1 MPNSSYGETIQNRVK
16 RLLEALLDYVNYE
29 FEQNLRIEYKWE
41 PEDSNNLNITTTL
54 RELLALT
61 GKDKY
66 DAKLTKPQI
75 GEALKHYLKEYLGI
89 LLDNRT
95 KTKGFDEWIF
105 TLKLWGRDKETNL
118 RKFDELWEEKR
129 QGKSKDLASKEQQ
142 EEDSWRIIFYQKLE
156 KQLQDIRHKATERG
170 FETNVH
176 VPLGLLERKQQQRRD
191 KTSSPQNPYNL
202 EQEVIVKTYEHDA
215 FLQEVIGLQS
225 TENKKHIGIIG
236 EAGAGKTTLLI
247 KVAEYLKNETEYLPV
262 WISLASLQ
270 GETLENYLLDT
281 WFSSI
286 ECSKTTEQ
294 LKQRFSQADIWLLL
308 DGVDEMAENSPLD
321 AFKIDKLPDWLR
333 KARFVLTCRLNVWD
347 ERINNPLTGF
357 ETYKTQE
364 FEPEQVDDFIQNWFQ
379 RAESIEKGRL
389 LQTKLKESRHE
400 KIRSLVTNPLRL
412 SLLCQ
417 TFYLDKQGELPET
430 KAGLYERFTNYF
442 YEWKPENIPE
452 ELRNS
457 NRKKDELHKALS
469 KLALAGIDSNVRF
482 RLNRKVARKQMGE
495 ELFKLA
501 CDVGWLNLVDRD
513 AKTDKEVYAFFHANF
528 QEYFAALAIDDWDY
542 FLPREHDNEPVAD
555 RYRIFEPQ
563 WKEVIL
569 LWLGRDKDDI
579 SDVEKEK
586 FIKALVEFDDGCWD
600 ENLPHLLKLEKAR
613 IVSKGFHRYPAYFL
627 AAAGIVEFKECDL
640 ADKIV
645 QQVVEWGFGKF
656 NSETQKWEK
665 FIYEI
670 NQPAKEV
677 LQETNRENAINTLV
691 ELIRNQDVDDST
703 KRYAAESLG
712 EIDVGNEYAINAL
725 VDFIRNQD
733 VDSYTKRYAA
743 VSLWKIA
750 VGNENAIN
758 ALVDLIRNQDVD
770 DSTKRYAA
778 ESLGEIDVGNEYAI
792 NALVDFIR
800 NQDVDSYTKR
810 YAAESLGKIALG
822 NEYAINA
829 LVDFIRNQD
838 VDNSTKR
845 KAAESLGE
853 IAVGNEN
860 AINALVELI
869 RNQDVDDDTKSY
881 AAVSLWKI
889 AVGNENAIN
898 ALVELI
904 RNQDVDDDTKLF
916 AARSL
921 GEIDVGNEYAINALV
936 DFIRNQ
942 DVDDDTK
949 LFAAR
954 SLGEIDVGNEY
965 AINALVELN
974 RNQDVD
980 SYTKLFAAVI
990 LGEIDVGN
998 EYAINALV
1006 ELNRNQDVDY
1016 DTKREAA
1023 QSLGKI
1029 AVGNEYVI
1037 NALVD
1042 LIRNQDVDDN
1052 TKSEAAESLGKIA
1065 VENENAINALVD
1077 LIRNQDV
1084 DNSTKRKAAES
1095 LGEIAVGN
1103 ENAIN
1108 ALVELIRNQD
1118 VDDDTKLYAARSLGE
1133 ILKDKHMLK
1142 VFTALTPYLS
1152 VETYNNNS
1160 SQFERCHKIIW
1171 KCAENMTYS
1180 EFYQAWHQ

>member
-75 GEALKHYLKEYLGI
+75 GEALKRYLKEYLGI

-95 KTKGFDEWIF
+95 KTKGSDEWIF

-156 KQLQDIRHKATERG
+156 KQLQDIRDKATERG

-191 KTSSPQNPYNL
+191 KASSPDNPYNL

-236 EAGAGKTTLLI
+236 EAGAGKTTLLS

-294 LKQRFSQADIWLLL
+294 LKQRFSQGDIWLLL
-308 DGVDEMAENSPLD
+308 DGVDEMAINSPLD
-321 AFKIDKLPDWLR
+321 AFKIEKLPDLLK

-364 FEPEQVDDFIQNWFQ
+364 FKPEQVDEFIQDWFQ
-379 RAESIEKGRL
+379 CAESIEKGSTEKGSTL
-389 LQTKLKESRHE
+389 KTKLKESRHD
-400 KIRSLVTNPLRL
+400 KIRSLITNPLRL

-430 KAGLYERFTNYF
+430 KAGLYERFTTYF
-442 YEWKPENIPE
+442 YEWKSQNIPE
-452 ELRNS
+452 ELRDS
-457 NRKKDELHKALS
+457 DEKKDELHQALS
-469 KLALAGIDSNVRF
+469 KLALAGIDSNARF
-482 RLNRKVARKQMGE
+482 RLNRKVAHKQMGE
-495 ELFKLA
+495 EFFKLA

-542 FLPREHDNEPVAD
+542 FLPREHDNKPVVD

-569 LWLGRDKDDI
+569 LWLGRDEDEI
-579 SDVEKEK
+579 SDVEKEE

-600 ENLPHLLKLEKAR
+600 ENLPHLLKLKRNYEETSV
-613 IVSKGFHRYPAYFL
+613 IVSKGFHRYLAYFL
-627 AAAGIVEFKECDL
+627 AAAGIAEFKDCDL
-640 ADKIV
+640 TDKII

-656 NSETQKWEK
+656 NSETRKWEE
-665 FIYEI
+665 FIGKI

-677 LQETNRENAINTLV
+677 LQETNREKAINALVDIIRNSNDDSTKLFAAQNLGEIDLSNENAINALVDLICNSNDDSTKLFAAQNLGEIDPSNENAVNALVDLICNSNDFSTRLSAAKSLGEIAVGNKNAINTLV
-691 ELIRNQDVDDST
+691 DLIRNSNDDST
-703 KRYAAESLG
+703 KFSAVAKSLG
-712 EIDVGNEYAINAL
+712 EIAVGNENAINAL
-725 VDFIRNQD
+725 VYLIRNSNDFSIKLSAAQSLSKIDPDNENATNVLVDLIRNSND
-733 VDSYTKRYAA
+733 VYSKLSAAQSLSKIDPDNENAINVLVDLIRNPNDNFIKKYAIQ
-743 VSLWKIA
+743 SLGEIA

-758 ALVDLIRNQDVD
+758 ALVDLIRNSNDVY
-770 DSTKRYAA
+770 SKFFAA
-778 ESLGEIDVGNEYAI
+778 QSLG
-792 NALVDFIR
+792 
-800 NQDVDSYTKR
+800 
-810 YAAESLGKIALG
+810 
-822 NEYAINA
+822 
-829 LVDFIRNQD
+829 
-838 VDNSTKR
+838 
-845 KAAESLGE
+845 
-853 IAVGNEN
+853 
-860 AINALVELI
+860 
-869 RNQDVDDDTKSY
+869 
-881 AAVSLWKI
+881 KI

-898 ALVELI
+898 ALVYLI
-904 RNQDVDDDTKLF
+904 RNSNDFSTKL
-916 AARSL
+916 S
-921 GEIDVGNEYAINALV
+921 
-936 DFIRNQ
+936 
-942 DVDDDTK
+942 
-949 LFAAR
+949 
-954 SLGEIDVGNEY
+954 
-965 AINALVELN
+965 
-974 RNQDVD
+974 
-980 SYTKLFAAVI
+980 
-990 LGEIDVGN
+990 
-998 EYAINALV
+998 
-1006 ELNRNQDVDY
+1006 
-1016 DTKREAA
+1016 AA
-1023 QSLGKI
+1023 QSF
-1029 AVGNEYVI
+1029 
-1037 NALVD
+1037 
-1042 LIRNQDVDDN
+1042 
-1052 TKSEAAESLGKIA
+1052 
-1065 VENENAINALVD
+1065 
-1077 LIRNQDV
+1077 
-1084 DNSTKRKAAES
+1084 
-1095 LGEIAVGN
+1095 GEIAVGN

-1108 ALVELIRNQD
+1108 TLVNIIRNSNNNF
-1118 VDDDTKLYAARSLGE
+1118 TKNCAAQSLE
-1133 ILKDKHMLK
+1133 IILKKKYMPK
-1142 VFTALTPYLS
+1142 VVTALTPYLS
-1152 VETYNNNS
+1152 VEIYSDNT
-1160 SQFERCHKIIW
+1160 SQFTNCYTIIW
-1171 KCAENMTYS
+1171 KCAENMTYP
-1180 EFYQAWHQ
+1180 EFYQAWHQQNNSTI